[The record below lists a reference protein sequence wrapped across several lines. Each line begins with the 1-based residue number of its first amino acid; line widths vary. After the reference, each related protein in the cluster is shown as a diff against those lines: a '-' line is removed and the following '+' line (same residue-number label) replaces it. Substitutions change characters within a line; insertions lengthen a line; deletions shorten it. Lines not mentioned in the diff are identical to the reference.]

1 MTRPVLH
8 RPRALLL
15 VMQIALGGALLA
27 TATHTFAAEA
37 KNTPQPPDI
46 LLGPLFSDVQTA
58 KLFPDQKTF
67 ADAVPKGDPLM
78 ILADYRMQ
86 RMQTS
91 FDLRHFVDVNFT
103 LPKEGEKYV
112 PPEGQNLREHID
124 GLWPVLT
131 RTTDSAG
138 KWDSLLPL
146 PKPYVV
152 PGGRFREVYY
162 WDSYFTML
170 GLAESG
176 HWDKIEDMVTN
187 FGHEIDTWGHI
198 PNGNRS
204 YYLSRS
210 QPPFFSLMVELLAT
224 HDGDEALKTWL
235 PQMEKEY
242 QYWMEGADTLQ
253 PGQANKR
260 VVKLSDGSVLNR
272 YWDDRDTPR
281 PESWLDDVTTAKN
294 NPNRPA
300 TEIYRDLR
308 SAAASG
314 WDFSSRWMDDPNQLG
329 TIRTTSIVPVDLNA
343 LMFKM
348 EKMLARG
355 YQAAGDSAKASQY
368 DALANARQKG
378 IEANLWN
385 EKEGWYADYDLKT
398 KKVRNQ
404 LTAAALYP
412 LFVNAAAKDR
422 ADKVA
427 SAAKERLLKPGGIA
441 TTTVNSGQ
449 QWDAPNGWAPLQWVA
464 TAGLQNYDQQK
475 LAMEVSWRFL
485 TNVQHTYDREKKL
498 VEKYDVSTTGTG
510 GGGGEYPL
518 QDGFGWTNGVT
529 LKMLDL
535 ICPKEKP
542 CDSVPQTQP
551 ALQPAA
557 KVEPTSQPSKQ
568 PQAVAQ

>member
-1 MTRPVLH
+1 MIKPVL
-8 RPRALLL
+8 RQPRALFLTIQL
-15 VMQIALGGALLA
+15 ALSGALLA
-27 TATHTFAAEA
+27 VVPHSFAAVEQ
-37 KNTPQPPDI
+37 NQPQSPDI
-46 LLGPLFSDVQTA
+46 LLGPLFNDVQSA

-67 ADAVPKGDPLM
+67 ADAVPKSDPLM

-86 RMQTS
+86 RNQTS

-103 LPKEGEKYV
+103 LPKEGEAYV
-112 PPEGQNLREHID
+112 PPAGQNLRQHID
-124 GLWPVLT
+124 GLWSELT

-187 FGHEIDTWGHI
+187 FAHEIDTWGHI

-242 QYWMEGADTLQ
+242 QYWMEGADSLQ
-253 PGQANKR
+253 PGQTNKR

-348 EKMLARG
+348 EKMLARA
-355 YQAAGDSAKASQY
+355 YQVSGDSAKASQY
-368 DALANARQKG
+368 DALATARQKS

-427 SAAKERLLKPGGIA
+427 AATQARLLKPGGIS
-441 TTTVNSGQ
+441 TTTVSSGQ

-464 TAGLQNYDQQK
+464 TAGLQNYDHQK
-475 LAMEVSWRFL
+475 LAMNVSWRFL
-485 TNVQHTYDREKKL
+485 SNVQHTYDREKKL
-498 VEKYDVSTTGTG
+498 VEKYDVSSTGTG

-551 ALQPAA
+551 TQSTSQAPVAEPAA
-557 KVEPTSQPSKQ
+557 QK
-568 PQAVAQ
+568 VAQ

>member
-1 MTRPVLH
+1 MTRPEI
-8 RPRALLL
+8 RPLALR
-15 VMQIALGGALLA
+15 VALGCTLMSV
-27 TATHTFAAEA
+27 AAMSVA
-37 KNTPQPPDI
+37 DTLPPTQKQSPDI
-46 LLGPLFSDVQTA
+46 LLGPLFSDVQSA

-67 ADAVPKGDPLM
+67 ADAVPKSDPLM

-86 RMQTS
+86 HQQRG

-103 LPKEGEKYV
+103 LPGEGEKYV
-112 PPEGQNLREHID
+112 PPAGQSLREHID

-131 RTTDSAG
+131 RTTDKAD

-176 HWDKIEDMVTN
+176 QWDKISDMVAN
-187 FGHEIDTWGHI
+187 FGYELDNFGHI

-210 QPPFFSLMVELLAT
+210 QPPFFALMVELLST
-224 HDGDEALKTWL
+224 HDKDALKTYL

-242 QYWMEGADTLQ
+242 SYWMEGVETLQ

-260 VVKLSDGSVLNR
+260 VVKLEDGSILNR

-314 WDFSSRWMDDPNQLG
+314 WDFSSRWMDDPQKLG
-329 TIRTTSIVPVDLNA
+329 TLRTTSIVPVDLNA
-343 LMFKM
+343 LLFKM
-348 EKMLARG
+348 EKLLA
-355 YQAAGDSAKASQY
+355 QASQQAGDTERASRY
-368 DALANARQKG
+368 ENLANARQKA
-378 IEANLWN
+378 IESHLWN
-385 EKEGWYADYDLKT
+385 DKEGWYADYDLKS

-404 LTAAALYP
+404 LTAAALFP
-412 LFVNAAAKDR
+412 LYVNVASKER

-427 SAAKERLLKPGGIA
+427 SATASRLLKPGGV
-441 TTTVNSGQ
+441 TTTTINSGQ

-464 TAGLQNYDQQK
+464 AEGLQNYGHK
-475 LAMEVSWRFL
+475 KVAMDVTWRFL
-485 TNVQHTYDREKKL
+485 TNVQHTYDREQKL

-535 ICPKEKP
+535 VCPQEKP
-542 CDSVPQTQP
+542 CDSVPTTQP
-551 ALQPAA
+551 AANDDVAPARKSA
-557 KVEPTSQPSKQ
+557 
-568 PQAVAQ
+568 AQ

>member
-37 KNTPQPPDI
+37 QNTLQPPDI

-58 KLFPDQKTF
+58 KLFRDQKTF

-348 EKMLARG
+348 EKMLARS

-551 ALQPAA
+551 AQQPAA

-568 PQAVAQ
+568 QQAVAQ

>member
-1 MTRPVLH
+1 MI
-8 RPRALLL
+8 RPRTLRPAFLPLALGSALLG
-15 VMQIALGGALLA
+15 MTTMGYADDSPASQ
-27 TATHTFAAEA
+27 TTS
-37 KNTPQPPDI
+37 PDI

-67 ADAVPKGDPLM
+67 ADAVPKSDPLM

-86 RMQTS
+86 RTQSS
-91 FDLRHFVDVNFT
+91 FDLRHFVEMNFT
-103 LPKEGEKYV
+103 LPSEGEKYV
-112 PPEGQNLREHID
+112 PPAGQSLRQHID
-124 GLWPVLT
+124 DLWPVLT
-131 RTTDSAG
+131 RTTDKASN

-176 HWDKIEDMVTN
+176 HWDKISDMVDN
-187 FGHEIDTWGHI
+187 FAYEIDAFGHI

-224 HDGDEALKTWL
+224 HDSDALKKYR

-242 QYWMEGADTLQ
+242 AYWMDGVDGLQ

-260 VVKLSDGSVLNR
+260 VVKLDDGAVLNR

-281 PESWLDDVTTAKN
+281 PESWLDDVNTAKS

-314 WDFSSRWMDDPNQLG
+314 WDFSSRWMDDPKKLG

-343 LMFKM
+343 LMFRM
-348 EKMLARG
+348 EKLLAR
-355 YQAAGDSAKASQY
+355 ASQESG
-368 DALANARQKG
+368 DAASANRFEALATARQKA
-378 IEANLWN
+378 IESHLWN
-385 EKEGWYADYDLKT
+385 DKEGWYADYDLKS

-404 LTAAALYP
+404 LTAAALFP
-412 LFVNAAAKDR
+412 LYVKAAAQDR

-427 SAAKERLLKPGGIA
+427 AATSSRLLQPGGIA

-464 TAGLQNYDQQK
+464 AEGLQNYGK
-475 LAMEVSWRFL
+475 EKVSMDVTWRFL
-485 TNVQHTYDREKKL
+485 KNVQHTYDREKKL

-518 QDGFGWTNGVT
+518 QDGFGWSNGVT
-529 LKMLDL
+529 LKMLDRV
-535 ICPKEKP
+535 CPKEKP
-542 CDSVPQTQP
+542 CDSVPENR
-551 ALQPAA
+551 PAA
-557 KVEPTSQPSKQ
+557 NDE
-568 PQAVAQ
+568 AVPVKATAQ